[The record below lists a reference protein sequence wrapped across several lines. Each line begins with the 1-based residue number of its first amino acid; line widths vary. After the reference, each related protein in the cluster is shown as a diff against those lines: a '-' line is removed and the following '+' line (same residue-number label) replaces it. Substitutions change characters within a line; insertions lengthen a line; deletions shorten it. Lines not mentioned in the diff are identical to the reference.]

1 MTQIDPFVSSVYSSG
16 IAPVKTPVV
25 TIRQDPEL
33 APESDSIVFS
43 AESLALAESA
53 LAGLPPDDLPS
64 DGDLDDLVGDDPI
77 SPYP

>member
-43 AESLALAESA
+43 AESLALA
-53 LAGLPPDDLPS
+53 GLPPDDLPS